1 MKALCW
7 HGKKDVRVDT
17 VPEPKIINEQD
28 AIIRVIATAICGSDI
43 HLYNGFA
50 YYGIRWYFK
59 VMNPNNIPDEQLL
72 FLSDIFP
79 TGYMAAGD
87 REIILVFVQKF
98 DNWDFSIML
107 YMCYL

>member
-50 YYGIRWYFK
+50 YYGIR
-59 VMNPNNIPDEQLL
+59 
-72 FLSDIFP
+72 
-79 TGYMAAGD
+79 
-87 REIILVFVQKF
+87 
-98 DNWDFSIML
+98 
-107 YMCYL
+107 